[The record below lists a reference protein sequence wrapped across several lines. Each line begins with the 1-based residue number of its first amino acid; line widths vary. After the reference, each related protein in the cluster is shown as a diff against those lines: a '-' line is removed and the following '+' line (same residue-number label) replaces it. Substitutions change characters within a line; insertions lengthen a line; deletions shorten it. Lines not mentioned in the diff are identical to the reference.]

1 MITRNLHL
9 LIMLLI
15 IFSILAGSLLAS
27 YISKN
32 DNPNFKTTPKP
43 KIVYHSINYGE

>member
-9 LIMLLI
+9 LFMLLI
-15 IFSILAGSLLAS
+15 ILSIIAGTLIAS

-32 DNPNFKTTPKP
+32 DNPNFITTPKP
-43 KIVYHSINYGE
+43 KIVYHYVNHA